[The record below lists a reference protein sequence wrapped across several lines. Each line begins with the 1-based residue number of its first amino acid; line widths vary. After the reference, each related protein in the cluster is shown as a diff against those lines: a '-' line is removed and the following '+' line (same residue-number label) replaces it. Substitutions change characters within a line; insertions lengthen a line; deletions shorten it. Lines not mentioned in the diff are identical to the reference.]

1 MSRRRRKLARRRRA
15 MLANQDLRRVDLH
28 MHSNLSDGL
37 LAPAELLKKCVAGGL
52 DIISITDHDMVPCLR
67 TGVYN
72 IDNKTIRAI
81 AGIEFSAK
89 HEGKE
94 IHILA
99 EFFCVSSF
107 GYSMNSTPSL
117 ALSYFDKL
125 RNFLSST
132 IVTLRDGSSIDLQ
145 VGLTHFIANAVE
157 THDRQRKIMFIGNGG
172 SAGICSHL
180 AIDFSKNGGLRS
192 LAFND
197 GAALTCLG
205 NDYGYEHVFEK
216 QIEFHAQPGDLLV
229 AISSSGRSKNILR
242 AVSKAHERECFIVTF
257 SGFGADNPL
266 RTMGDFNFY
275 LPSGEYGFVEVG
287 HLALCHAALDLRSDL
302 LGCRK

>member
-99 EFFCVSSF
+99 YFGQEIPQEISILCRDLVKKRAVRYDQMVDSIRLTGISYAPPQAREGNLSVTRLHLAKAVVEAGYANTTAEVFTRWLKKHNNVEHFPSVEELLGYLKGFPVLCAWAHPALEDLKTWGRDFVSYGLRGVEALRASKGKKYTQTIKEFARQ
-107 GYSMNSTPSL
+107 N
-117 ALSYFDKL
+117 K
-125 RNFLSST
+125 
-132 IVTLRDGSSIDLQ
+132 IHVT
-145 VGLTHFIANAVE
+145 
-157 THDRQRKIMFIGNGG
+157 GG
-172 SAGICSHL
+172 SDYHGW
-180 AIDFSKNGGLRS
+180 GRP
-192 LAFND
+192 
-197 GAALTCLG
+197 LG
-205 NDYGYEHVFEK
+205 NFS
-216 QIEFHAQPGDLLV
+216 FPAQEIRDW
-229 AISSSGRSKNILR
+229 AC
-242 AVSKAHERECFIVTF
+242 E
-257 SGFGADNPL
+257 
-266 RTMGDFNFY
+266 
-275 LPSGEYGFVEVG
+275 
-287 HLALCHAALDLRSDL
+287 
-302 LGCRK
+302 LGCIDSPQ